1 MVRWL
6 EPTHLNYYRMKN
18 DLPAANQL
26 SYPDFEYIWSMSD
39 YSDQKRAHVLDQM
52 KNVFE
57 KASLIVVPEF
67 LDEYDLK
74 NNYYAFYKF
83 KNDWAAWLN
92 SDKAPRFRVLMLL
105 RENPMVRLLVIRRE
119 ALANGKGDP
128 FRLPYGN
135 RPILPQPAYSNAV
148 IRF

>member
-1 MVRWL
+1 
-6 EPTHLNYYRMKN
+6 
-18 DLPAANQL
+18 
-26 SYPDFEYIWSMSD
+26 
-39 YSDQKRAHVLDQM
+39 M

-67 LDEYDLK
+67 LDEYYNSK

-128 FRLPYGN
+128 FGFPMATG
-135 RPILPQPAYSNAV
+135 PFAPACLFQRCDPLLGC
-148 IRF
+148 IRESK